1 MDQNIF
7 LEKQSILQK
16 QATEVLSNLDLVNVL
31 SKYGEVKLVGSVALG
46 LMTWPDIDIDLK
58 SASEINDKDYFEIIK
73 YIFGQKNVKQLRL
86 IDNRSSFEKN
96 RPKSMY
102 VGIIYDLGDIEWKID
117 VRYLSSVDA
126 WAEDD
131 LKQIK
136 SKLTEDKTK
145 KILEIKT
152 AFHNHPK
159 YRKEFSGY
167 DIYNAVLDKNIST
180 PTEFVDYLKNSGV
193 DILSNDLEKIKK

>member
-1 MDQNIF
+1 MNQNIF

-16 QATEVLSNLDLVNVL
+16 QATDVLSNLDLVNIL

-58 SASEINDKDYFEIIK
+58 SDSEINDKDYFEIMK
-73 YIFGQKNVKQLRL
+73 HIFGQKNVKQLML

-102 VGIIYDLGDIEWKID
+102 IGIIYNLDDVKWKID
-117 VRYLSSVDA
+117 VRYLNSADA

-136 SKLTEDKTK
+136 SKLTEDKIK

-180 PTEFVDYLKNSGV
+180 PQEFSNYLKNSGV
-193 DILSNDLEKIKK
+193 EL